1 MRILPVLD
9 IMNGLVVQAIAG
21 KRELYRPITESFIT
35 HIPDPNEVLRN
46 LFSMGFREVYIADLD
61 AIMGRGDNYSIIVK
75 ASSMGFH
82 VYADIGRRGMER
94 DDEDNISFVIGTEY
108 ISFPSEI
115 VFQNNR
121 VASLDVFGNNVKYNN
136 MLIPIDI
143 ALREMLNRNV
153 NPQKLLLICL
163 DRVGTLSGPN
173 IEVIK
178 IVRNMYRGELIVGG
192 GIRDENDILMLKR
205 EGVDG
210 VLVASA
216 LHKGLIKSIVY

>member
-21 KRELYRPITESFIT
+21 KRELYRPITESLIT
-35 HIPDPNEVLRN
+35 HTPDPNEVLRN

-61 AIMGRGDNYSIIVK
+61 AIMGRGDNYSIIVR

-94 DDEDNISFVIGTEY
+94 DDENNISFVIGTEY
-108 ISFPSEI
+108 ILFPSEI

-136 MLIPIDI
+136 VLIPIDI

>member
-108 ISFPSEI
+108 ILFPHEI

>member
-35 HIPDPNEVLRN
+35 HTPDPNEVLRN

-108 ISFPSEI
+108 ILFPSEI